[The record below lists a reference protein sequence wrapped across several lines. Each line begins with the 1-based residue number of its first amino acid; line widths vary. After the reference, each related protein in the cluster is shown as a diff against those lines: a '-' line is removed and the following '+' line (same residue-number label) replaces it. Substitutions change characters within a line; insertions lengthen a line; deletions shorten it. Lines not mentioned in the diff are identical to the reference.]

1 MTAVAKLV
9 ATSPRQLTHIL
20 QSVWQKIFK
29 QSFGGTISTDV
40 CEHLGASYLS
50 GIIYLDAIPYVS
62 AFQEVGT
69 SFMGPTIQTL
79 VNPEASA
86 TELAEAIVFLV
97 DSCVADGYEISTEKK
112 WLWRGVI
119 LSQVYFDSPLVL
131 HGR

>member
-1 MTAVAKLV
+1 MV
-9 ATSPRQLTHIL
+9 SMFMGIIL
-20 QSVWQKIFK
+20 NEGHADVMHR
-29 QSFGGTISTDV
+29 SF
-40 CEHLGASYLS
+40 GASYLS
-50 GIIYLDAIPYVS
+50 GITYLDAIPYVS

-112 WLWRGVI
+112 RLWRGVI
-119 LSQVYFDSPLVL
+119 LSQVYFDSPLIL